1 MKRTTNYDNEVLGS
15 VAYEFSALDR
25 AESERKI
32 KRRLRDK
39 KLGPFDLERVERLRA
54 LKVDVKREIDQ
65 TSRSQF
71 FLRQNKKYVDYSDWD
86 IEGMKNFMEE
96 RHSEI
101 EASTIE
107 NFVPFAILIYY
118 LK

>member
-15 VAYEFSALDR
+15 VAYEFTASDR

-39 KLGPFDLERVERLRA
+39 KLGPFDQERVERLRA

-65 TSRSQF
+65 TSKSQF
-71 FLRQNKKYVDYSDWD
+71 TLVQDSFY
-86 IEGMKNFMEE
+86 
-96 RHSEI
+96 
-101 EASTIE
+101 A
-107 NFVPFAILIYY
+107 
-118 LK
+118 

>member
-1 MKRTTNYDNEVLGS
+1 MKRKIDYDNEVLGT
-15 VAYEFSALDR
+15 VAYEFTASDR

-39 KLGPFDLERVERLRA
+39 KLGPFDQERIERLRA
-54 LKVDVKREIDQ
+54 LKNDVQSEIGQ
-65 TSRSQF
+65 TANSQF
-71 FLRQNKKYVDYSDWD
+71 FLGQHGKYVDISDWN
-86 IEGMKNFMEE
+86 IEGMADCMGE

-101 EASTIE
+101 RASTIK
-107 NFVPFAILIYY
+107 NFIPFAVLIYY